1 MNKVIDVL
9 GIGNAIVDILCSV
22 DDDELQHKGLI
33 KGSMA
38 LIDDETRASLDAT
51 VKPICRQSGGSVAN
65 SVVHVAELSGRSQYI
80 GKVANDTTGQQFM
93 DDMGRSGVIFNSTV
107 LNSGASTGR
116 CFVFVTPDGQRT
128 MCTYLGACVDLSI
141 DDVDVAA
148 IKRSKTLLIEG
159 YLWSSLS
166 AREMILKSA
175 AIAQESETLVAFSL
189 SDPYLVDGY
198 RLQLQEFVQNYVD
211 LLFGNEREMEELHQ
225 THGLDDT
232 IVALSPLVSHLVITR
247 GEFGSVAVVND
258 EMFKCSA
265 VPVEEV
271 VDTTGAGDAY
281 AGGYLYGF
289 AREFTVAQCMS
300 IASDVAG
307 RVIGHFGGR
316 NMQNNN

>member
-9 GIGNAIVDILCSV
+9 GIGNAIVDILCGV
-22 DDDELQHKGLI
+22 DDDELQHKGLT

-38 LIDDETRASLDAT
+38 LIDDETRASLDST
-51 VKPICRQSGGSVAN
+51 VTPICRQSGGSVAN
-65 SVVHVAELSGRSQYI
+65 SVVHVAELTGRSQYI
-80 GKVANDTTGQQFM
+80 GKVANDTTGRQFM
-93 DDMGRSGVIFNSTV
+93 DDMGRSGVIFESTV

-159 YLWSSLS
+159 YLWSSPS
-166 AREMILKSA
+166 AKEMILQSA

-189 SDPYLVDGY
+189 SDPFLVDGY
-198 RLQLQEFVQNYVD
+198 RSQLQEFVRNHVD

-289 AREFTVAQCMS
+289 AREFPVAQCMS

-316 NMQNNN
+316 NMQNNA